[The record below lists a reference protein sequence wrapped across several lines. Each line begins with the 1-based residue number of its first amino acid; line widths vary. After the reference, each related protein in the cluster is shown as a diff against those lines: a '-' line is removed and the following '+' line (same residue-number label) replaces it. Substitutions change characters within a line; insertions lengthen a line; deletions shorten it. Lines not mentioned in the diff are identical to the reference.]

1 MLAAADVEKERD
13 MVDDK
18 LSVAL
23 GYPGSQ
29 RPCVDEI
36 VQDRYIGFGKMRWN
50 VQDSLQIQCLDSRLH
65 QFGPARQSAPS
76 YSAALQR
83 RDKAASALA
92 ERGAFLHAAVLGSP

>member
-18 LSVAL
+18 LSFAL

-36 VQDRYIGFGKMRWN
+36 VQDRTIGFGKM
-50 VQDSLQIQCLDSRLH
+50 
-65 QFGPARQSAPS
+65 
-76 YSAALQR
+76 
-83 RDKAASALA
+83 
-92 ERGAFLHAAVLGSP
+92 